1 MPAITAFRVKTGKST
16 PGGGDTFR
24 AKRNDLNNPQRSCG
38 TFDRFHHKHLLSGD
52 RSPDALGAAVVRLF
66 PAPPTLTTF
75 ALELLG
81 IRREEQVAA
90 SDGLMPFQD
99 PAFTG

>member
-1 MPAITAFRVKTGKST
+1 MATTHFA
-16 PGGGDTFR
+16 
-24 AKRNDLNNPQRSCG
+24 RSETTLTTHNALAERLTDFTDGACLPEIAPR
-38 TFDRFHHKHLLSGD
+38 TLS
-52 RSPDALGAAVVRLF
+52 GAAVVRLF